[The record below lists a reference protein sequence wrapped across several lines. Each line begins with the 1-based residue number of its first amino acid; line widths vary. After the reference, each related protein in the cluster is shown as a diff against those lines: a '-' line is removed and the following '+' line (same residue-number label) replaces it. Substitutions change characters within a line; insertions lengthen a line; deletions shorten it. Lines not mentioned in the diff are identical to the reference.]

1 MVSDNSSNGYWWVSP
16 EKYAGLIGPAQPKG
30 DIFTPRDIRDTA
42 PNISKWLE
50 QEEMKKMIEKQPAKS
65 PSSKDMQVG
74 GDHYRQVPNMQ
85 PWDIIDAYG
94 LDYYAGNVLK
104 YLLRHKKK
112 NGKEDLEK
120 ARHYLTKMIDSYVDA
135 S

>member
-1 MVSDNSSNGYWWVSP
+1 MVSDKSCDSYWWVSP
-16 EKYAGLIGPAQPKG
+16 DGRDEASRNIFQPF
-30 DIFTPRDIRDTA
+30 DITKTA
-42 PNISKWLE
+42 PTISKWIE
-50 QEEMKKMIEKQPAKS
+50 QEEMKKLVGYQKPEVTFS
-65 PSSKDMQVG
+65 RDTQVG

-120 ARHYLTKMIDSYVDA
+120 ARHYLTKMIDSYADA